1 VDLAYVDWREACELR
16 PTMPSLC
23 PHCKNSEFGGSI
35 FVRFGF
41 FYRTCD
47 SRWIQRYRC
56 RSCRITCSRATF
68 SRWFRQKKRSKNEQ
82 LRRHFAS
89 TGTIRRAAR
98 TFTLNRK
105 TVERKLMLLGFEAEA
120 KLRIENLSRRKV
132 RVVEIDDMETFEH
145 TKCKPLSITL
155 AVQKRTRR
163 ILALEVSSMPAKGLL
178 SERARRK
185 YGHRLDARAMARA
198 ELFGQLQDVVH
209 EKGLIKSDKNP
220 HYVADVV
227 KFFPHAKHIQ
237 FQGRRPASTGQGE
250 IKKGKFDP
258 LFALNHTCAMFRAN
272 VSRLVRKTWVTT
284 KRADR
289 LRAHLFIYAD
299 YHNQHLKKR

>member
-1 VDLAYVDWREACELR
+1 MPTHCPNCEY
-16 PTMPSLC
+16 
-23 PHCKNSEFGGSI
+23 SELGGST

-41 FYRTCD
+41 FYRTSD
-47 SRWIQRYRC
+47 SRWIQRFRC
-56 RSCRITCSRATF
+56 RSCRKTCSRATF
-68 SRWFRQKKRSKNEQ
+68 SRWFRHKKRVKNEQ

-89 TGTIRRAAR
+89 SGTIRRAAR
-98 TFTLNRK
+98 TFSLNRK
-105 TVERKLMLLGFEAEA
+105 TVERKLLVLGFEAEA
-120 KLRIENLSRRKV
+120 KLRIENFARRKV
-132 RVVEIDDMETFEH
+132 RVIEFDDMETFEH

-163 ILALEVSSMPAKGLL
+163 ILGLEVSTMPAKGLL
-178 SERARRK
+178 AEKARKK
-185 YGHRLDARAMARA
+185 YGHRFDGRALARS
-198 ELFGQLQDVVH
+198 ELFRQLQDVVH
-209 EKGLIKSDKNP
+209 EKALIKSDQNP
-220 HYVADVV
+220 HYVADVA
-227 KFFPHAKHIQ
+227 KFFPKARHVR

-284 KRADR
+284 KRIDR

-299 YHNQHLKKR
+299 YHNQHLKA